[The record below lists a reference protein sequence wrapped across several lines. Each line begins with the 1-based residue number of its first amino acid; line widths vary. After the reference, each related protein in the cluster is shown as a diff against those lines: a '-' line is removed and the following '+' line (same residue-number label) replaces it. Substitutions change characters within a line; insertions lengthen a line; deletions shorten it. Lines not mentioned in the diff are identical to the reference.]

1 MRRII
6 GPILFVIFLIEVAV
20 AVIIVLNV
28 PGGFGSLAPVDIGP
42 ERRRE
47 LPAKTFDNINK
58 DSRLVVE
65 NDNGKIEV
73 LGSNTTNQL
82 IVKATQVARGTSDE
96 AFNRLT
102 FVVQQSGNDIV
113 VKAKSGPGVIVGF
126 GGGSR
131 TDLQIIVPSYIVTN
145 LTTSNGT
152 INLNDLDNPGVQHTL
167 QTDNGRVALLNV
179 KAKYIQVK
187 SDNGLINLDN
197 VTSRLNAETDNGRI
211 EALRSTLD
219 IERVKTDNGS
229 VDLRGNLQQTVN
241 GEISTSNGSVR
252 LRAEQVALTRYDIT
266 TSNGS
271 ININNIPG
279 LGFSR
284 QERRHVTTTG
294 NGQLIRI
301 NTDNGSVT
309 IEQGS

>member
-1 MRRII
+1 MRRIV
-6 GPILFVIFLIEVAV
+6 GPVLFLIFLIEVAV

-28 PGGFGSLAPVDIGP
+28 PGGFGSLVAVDLGP

-47 LPAKTFDNINK
+47 LPVKTFDNIDKN
-58 DSRLVVE
+58 SRLVVE
-65 NDNGKIEV
+65 NDNGRVEV
-73 LGSNTTNQL
+73 TGSNVTNQI
-82 IVKATQVARGTSDE
+82 IVKATQVTHGTGDE

-102 FVVQQSGNDIV
+102 FEAQQSGKDIV
-113 VKAKSGPGVIVGF
+113 VKAKNNLGVVVGF
-126 GGGSR
+126 GGSSR
-131 TDLQIIVPSYIVTN
+131 TDLLITVPTYIVTN
-145 LTTSNGT
+145 LTTDNGIIGVSN
-152 INLNDLDNPGVQHTL
+152 LDNSEVQHIF
-167 QTDNGRVALLNV
+167 QTDNGRIGLTNV
-179 KAKYIQVK
+179 KAKFIQAK
-187 SDNGLINLDN
+187 SSNGLISLDT
-197 VTSRLNAETDNGRI
+197 VTSRINAETDNGRI

-219 IERVKTDNGS
+219 IERVKSDNGS
-229 VDLRGNLQQTVN
+229 IDLRGSLQQTVN

-252 LRAEQVALTRYDIT
+252 LRAEQVGLAKYDVT

-271 ININNIPG
+271 ININVPG